1 MNIYPELFWADGW
14 HCIENRTRMTMNRA
28 ELLGVLRER
37 LLVPDKIITADRVKT
52 HAENDTFS
60 G

>member
-1 MNIYPELFWADGW
+1 
-14 HCIENRTRMTMNRA
+14 MTMNRA

-37 LLVPDKIITADRVKT
+37 LLVPDKIITADPVKT
-52 HAENDTFS
+52 PAGNDTFS

>member
-1 MNIYPELFWADGW
+1 ML
-14 HCIENRTRMTMNRA
+14 NRA

-52 HAENDTFS
+52 QAENDTFS